1 MCLPAGGEEP
11 VQKLNVVSPYNPAIT
26 LLGTDPKELG
36 AWTEKDVSTPVA
48 TAALFTVPKTRW
60 HPRCPRKIK
69 ANHDAVY
76 TYTRILFSPTRQ
88 GNSDTCYHVGET

>member
-11 VQKLNVVSPYNPAIT
+11 VRKLNVVSPHNPAIT

-36 AWTEKDVSTPVA
+36 TGTEKDVGTPVA
-48 TAALFTVPKTRW
+48 AAALFTVPRTRG
-60 HPRCPRKIK
+60 HPRCPRKTK

-88 GNSDTCYHVGET
+88 GNSDARYHVDER